1 MNKLF
6 DSTRIRR
13 ISKYIFLFVW
23 LLLVFG
29 LLSASC
35 EPSKDDDLENE
46 GQFVNPPDPGESGS
60 LESAQ
65 SEGYLEDEPMSN
77 LQEDPGVPIA
87 DLETNEGELPKKPVG
102 FVNYGTINATVRPW
116 TYVPLGANE
125 PQTPAPTASTVSSA
139 QGTGGDWPNSSR
151 FISVPLGTYTWCI
164 DWEEEDQDGDGYF
177 DYYHYID
184 TGPTLLDENDSDEL
198 EFAEEV
204 AISAPPDTGVIYKG
218 KCGVSD
224 VIASCYGKSTYFQAF
239 VRCVTHEPI
248 YPLDILAWADTA
260 HEASPAGIDITFSSS
275 AGSWYGWKILYE
287 GDWIEATTS
296 DSYSAMGVQIF
307 GDRSIGY
314 GTVYFDG
321 MVVWAGDASESVI
334 DSNEGWY
341 GVYVEIMCPSPGTHT
356 IRVEA
361 GPGKEVSGWGG
372 AVPVSIF
379 GYRR

>member
-35 EPSKDDDLENE
+35 EPSKEDDLENE

-65 SEGYLEDEPMSN
+65 SEGYLEDEPVSD

-151 FISVPLGTYTWCI
+151 FITVPLGSYTWCI
-164 DWEEEDQDGDGYF
+164 DWEEGDVDKDGSF
-177 DYYHYID
+177 DYYHYY
-184 TGPTLLDENDSDEL
+184 TEEPTLLDYADSDEL
-198 EFAEEV
+198 DFAEEV
-204 AISAPPDTGVIYKG
+204 DIMAPPSAAPIYRG
-218 KCGVSD
+218 KCGEEDISPKYIWVEVGEGD
-224 VIASCYGKSTYFQAF
+224 
-239 VRCVTHEPI
+239 CV
-248 YPLDILAWADTA
+248 
-260 HEASPAGIDITFSSS
+260 GIDVASSDGFIPDDSIAKPGITAICWDNVMYNNYTERVFCT
-275 AGSWYGWKILYE
+275 YK
-287 GDWIEATTS
+287 
-296 DSYSAMGVQIF
+296 
-307 GDRSIGY
+307 SINWDECVG
-314 GTVYFDG
+314 
-321 MVVWAGDASESVI
+321 
-334 DSNEGWY
+334 
-341 GVYVEIMCPSPGTHT
+341 
-356 IRVEA
+356 
-361 GPGKEVSGWGG
+361 GPNIGKMYTAEEVD
-372 AVPVSIF
+372 
-379 GYRR
+379 